1 MKNLLPLIG
10 LILLCYQSANAQ
22 WHGKSCGVQDIEL
35 ATSDEFDCMW
45 KKAATTVKVG
55 KITCLTGT
63 GIAVIGG
70 IAILAS
76 SASSSEDASGYTM
89 IGAAGVTFGLAIA
102 VVSIPIWAVGAS
114 RKSKLMESPAYQD
127 FQGASLQISPMIDK
141 NHFTRHASLGLA
153 VSLNF

>member
-10 LILLCYQSANAQ
+10 LLLLCHQSANAQ
-22 WHGKSCGVQDIEL
+22 WYEKSCGVQDIEF
-35 ATSDEFDCMW
+35 ATSDEFECMW
-45 KKAATTVKVG
+45 KKATTTIKVG

-76 SASSSEDASGYTM
+76 SGSSSEDASGYTM
-89 IGAAGVTFGLAIA
+89 IGATGMTIGLAVA

-114 RKSKLMESPAYQD
+114 RKSKLMESPAYQNS
-127 FQGASLQISPMIDK
+127 QGASLQSHP
-141 NHFTRHASLGLA
+141 
-153 VSLNF
+153 